1 MAIEITMPKLGLT
14 MEEGTVTYW
23 LVKEGQPVVAGK
35 PLLTVE
41 TDKVSIDVEAPANG
55 ILLKIL
61 VEEGVTVPISTT
73 IAYIGEPGENVPEKV
88 EKQAEPEAIAPAMTR
103 TVEKQ
108 AAASPRE
115 SGKPVSISPI
125 AKKMAV
131 ENNIPYENINGSGPG
146 GRIVEDDIRKA
157 IQEMTQEKLEEAFTV
172 EKLSSIKRVTA
183 QRMSES
189 FRNVPHF
196 YLRRQ
201 LNMEKMAVLK
211 ERLGNDANLAGQG
224 KITFTDLMLKALAE
238 ALKDHPYLNAAWS
251 DEGIRLYQKVNLGVA
266 IAVTQGLVV
275 AVIKDAGSKSLQNIA
290 LERATLVEK
299 AGAGKL
305 TQDDIGD
312 GTFTL
317 TNLGMYDIDDFSP
330 IINPPQSGIVATGK
344 IAEVPVV
351 ENHQVQIRRM
361 MNVTLAADHRVV
373 DGAQAAQFLKSLAE
387 LVEVNPEHLME

>member
-1 MAIEITMPKLGLT
+1 MVTEITMPKLGLT

-61 VEEGVTVPISTT
+61 VEEGITVPISTI
-73 IAYIGEPGENVPEKV
+73 IAYIGEQGEKVPEKV
-88 EKQAEPEAIAPAMTR
+88 EKPAEPEATAPAMIR
-103 TVEKQ
+103 TVGKQ
-108 AAASPRE
+108 PAASPRE
-115 SGKPVSISPI
+115 PGKPVSISPI
-125 AKKMAV
+125 AKKMAA
-131 ENNIPYENINGSGPG
+131 ENHIPYENIIGSGPG

-157 IQEMTQEKLEEAFTV
+157 IQESVQKKPEVPFTV

-189 FRNVPHF
+189 FQTVPHF

-201 LNMEKMAVLK
+201 LNMEKIAALK
-211 ERLGNDANLAGQG
+211 DRLGQDAGLAGQV
-224 KITFTDLMLKALAE
+224 KITYTDLLLKALAE
-238 ALKDHPYLNAAWS
+238 ALKAHPYLNASWS
-251 DEGIRLYQKVNLGVA
+251 EEGIRLYQTVNLGLA
-266 IAVTQGLVV
+266 IAVPQGLVV
-275 AVIKDAGSKSLQNIA
+275 AVIKDAGSKSLENIA
-290 LERATLVEK
+290 MERATLVEK

-305 TQDDIGD
+305 TQDDIRD

-317 TNLGMYDIDDFSP
+317 TNLGMFDIDDFSP
-330 IINPPQSGIVATGK
+330 IINPPQSGILAIGT
-344 IAEVPVV
+344 IAEKVV
-351 ENHQVQIRRM
+351 AENHQVQIRRM

-373 DGAQAAQFLKSLAE
+373 DGAQAAEFLKSFAE
-387 LVEVNPEHLME
+387 LVDVKPELLVE